1 VWEEMPSAYRF
12 TSVAV
17 ERVTREW
24 TAVIERDRSHPCIA
38 AWVPVNESWGVP
50 DLSSI
55 EQQRSY
61 VQALYHLTRTL
72 DGTRPVVGNDGWESV
87 ATDILGIHY
96 YDDDLIRL
104 ALRYA
109 TDEALP
115 RLFRRERPGGR
126 TLALPGYP
134 HAGQPI
140 ILSEFGGIALAND
153 QSAQQTWG
161 YTLADT
167 PEELA
172 SRFAALMRVIQSLA
186 LLAGYAYTQFTDT
199 YQEANGL
206 LTMDRVPKIPVQEVN
221 RANRSSQVTRED
233 QLQHMWEE
241 RMQAFLHEVHARSP
255 EGRWVESADYA
266 QVQP

>member
-1 VWEEMPSAYRF
+1 
-12 TSVAV
+12 VAV

-24 TAVIERDRSHPCIA
+24 TAAIERDRSHPCIV

-55 EQQRSY
+55 EQQRNY

-72 DGTRPVVGNDGWESV
+72 DGTRPVVGNDGWESA
-87 ATDILGIHY
+87 ATDIVGIHD
-96 YDDDLIRL
+96 YDDDLNRL
-104 ALRYA
+104 AVRYA
-109 TDEALP
+109 TEESLP

-126 TLALPGYP
+126 TLALQGHP

-140 ILSEFGGIALAND
+140 VLTEFGGIAVVSGP
-153 QSAQQTWG
+153 SAQQTWG

-167 PEELA
+167 PAQFA
-172 SRFAALMRVIQSLA
+172 SRYAALMRVIRSFS

-206 LTMDRVPKIPVQEVN
+206 VTMDRVPKIPVEDIN
-221 RANRSSQVTRED
+221 RANRSSQETRED
-233 QLQHMWEE
+233 QLQQLWEE
-241 RMQAFLHEVHARSP
+241 RMQDFQREVHIGSP
-255 EGRWVESADYA
+255 EARWVESPDYT
-266 QVQP
+266 QVQE